1 MARQSHILQ
10 SDKKAAFRLLI
21 DLYSTDNTFRNFCE
35 FAVIGAVVLFFIHGY
50 QSVSVIGKAARHR
63 QSRAY
68 RASPPGSKRHRKARA
83 AKQSCAEA

>member
-50 QSVSVIGKAARHR
+50 QSVSVIGNAARSAVTSPSYR
-63 QSRAY
+63 ARPPGRKPTSSSSRA
-68 RASPPGSKRHRKARA
+68 ATAT
-83 AKQSCAEA
+83 